1 MIHTAGSPFSD
12 KLCSAA
18 WSVTRCL
25 PLYRMVQRCVHK
37 LISSQT
43 TFRPMRKHLIF
54 ALALLFLLAPQQ
66 SRAQVEVDETVFKL
80 GPRVTI
86 GVGDIN
92 NDVYGGSFAIGADL
106 RLRTP
111 ALPVQGNGSFDF
123 YFADD
128 PWTVWSIDL
137 NAVYPFGV
145 DNEVFTPYAGAGL
158 GITQFSADGDAA
170 DDTDIGIN
178 IVGGAE
184 FETGGSVTPFAQ
196 LQATVAGDADR
207 LGITGGLLFNL

>member
-1 MIHTAGSPFSD
+1 
-12 KLCSAA
+12 
-18 WSVTRCL
+18 
-25 PLYRMVQRCVHK
+25 
-37 LISSQT
+37 
-43 TFRPMRKHLIF
+43 MRRYSILSLV
-54 ALALLFLLAPQQ
+54 LALLFLFAPQP
-66 SRAQVEVDETVFKL
+66 SHAQVEVDETVFKL

-86 GVGDIN
+86 DVGDIN
-92 NDVYGGSFAIGADL
+92 DAFGGSFALGADV

-145 DNEVFTPYAGAGL
+145 DNEAFTPYAGAGL
-158 GITQFSADGDAA
+158 GITRWSADVDTELGTFGSSN
-170 DDTDIGIN
+170 TDIGIN

-184 FETGGSVTPFAQ
+184 FETGGSVTPFVQ

-207 LGITGGLLFNL
+207 LGITGGLLFNI

>member
-1 MIHTAGSPFSD
+1 
-12 KLCSAA
+12 
-18 WSVTRCL
+18 
-25 PLYRMVQRCVHK
+25 
-37 LISSQT
+37 
-43 TFRPMRKHLIF
+43 MRTYSL
-54 ALALLFLLAPQQ
+54 LALVLALFFLLAPQQ
-66 SRAQVEVDETVFKL
+66 SHAQVEVDETVFKL
-80 GPRVTI
+80 GPRLTI
-86 GVGDIN
+86 DVGDL
-92 NDVYGGSFAIGADL
+92 NDMYGGSFAIGADV

-145 DNEVFTPYAGAGL
+145 ENEVFTPYAGAGL
-158 GITQFSADGDAA
+158 GITRISSDSDIA
-170 DDTDIGIN
+170 DDTDIGLN

-184 FETGGSVTPFAQ
+184 FETGGRATPFVQ
-196 LQATVAGDADR
+196 LQATLAGDADR